1 MSLSPDHLIIMLS
14 SMVAD
19 VTLIP
24 SLQIAGGTALSGLMI
39 NTATILILFPLLII
53 YLFTQRLMV
62 EGIERSGITG

>member
-1 MSLSPDHLIIMLS
+1 MLS

-24 SLQIAGGTALSGLMI
+24 SLQIAGGTALSELMI

-53 YLFTQRLMV
+53 YLFTQRLTGRRDRTQRDHRLTAAEV
-62 EGIERSGITG
+62 EQ